1 MTLMIM
7 YFVNFMVMVYPASRA
22 ISLLAA
28 ICSVSVTSQCM
39 NIQVHNYMY
48 CLQLT
53 AVAFIA
59 LCKISRVTGWHLP
72 QLSA

>member
-39 NIQVHNYMY
+39 KVQVHNYTY
-48 CLQLT
+48 YLQLT
-53 AVAFIA
+53 AVAFIT
-59 LCKISRVTGWHLP
+59 LL
-72 QLSA
+72 